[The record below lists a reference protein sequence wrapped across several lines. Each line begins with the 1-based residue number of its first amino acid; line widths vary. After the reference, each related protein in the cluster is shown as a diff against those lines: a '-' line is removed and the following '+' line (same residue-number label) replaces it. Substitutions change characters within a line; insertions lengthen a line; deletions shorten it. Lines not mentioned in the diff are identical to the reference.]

1 MATTYNVTQ
10 AAKEVQVN
18 TKHTCKYG
26 GAEEI
31 GFKYMT
37 RTYIVNT

>member
-1 MATTYNVTQ
+1 MSTIYNVIH
-10 AAKEVQVN
+10 AAKEVQVS

-31 GFKYMT
+31 GFKFKT

>member
-1 MATTYNVTQ
+1 MATTYNVIHT
-10 AAKEVQVN
+10 AKEVQVS
-18 TKHTCKYG
+18 TKLTCKYG